1 MVGMRIIVCIKQVP
15 DTDQMKFDKET
26 YSLIRDGV
34 PFVIN
39 PFDENALESALQIK
53 EQHGGEVI
61 VISMGVP
68 QVAESLR
75 HAIGMG
81 ADRAILLSDRRFAL
95 ADTLAT
101 SYTLATAIK
110 KIGDFD
116 LVLFGKQSVDSD
128 TGQVG
133 PSVAELLDVPQITYA
148 GKIEITDGKLIAERM
163 LEGYSEI
170 VESPMPAVVSVVRE
184 INKPRHPSL
193 KGVLKAKK
201 AEIPIWTPDDID
213 ADPDRIGKN
222 GSATAVTGTFTPSL
236 KGKNEI
242 LEGSPEEIA
251 EMLFSKLREQ
261 NLI

>member
-1 MVGMRIIVCIKQVP
+1 MRIIVCIKQVP

-75 HAIGMG
+75 HAVGMG

-201 AEIPIWTPDDID
+201 AEIPVWTPDDID
-213 ADPDRIGKN
+213 ADPERIGKN

-251 EMLFSKLREQ
+251 ETLFSRLREQ
-261 NLI
+261 NFI

>member
-1 MVGMRIIVCIKQVP
+1 MRIIVCIKQVP

-110 KIGDFD
+110 KIGDFV